1 MKQTNNAIKFLMA
14 QYRAIFKNA
23 YFKGLTSAV
32 LLTAGLTVAGGAQAD
47 NLDDASWL
55 SSADHEN
62 IVIAGDDPSTGE
74 LEYLQ
79 IRLTPSSI
87 NEWNNTVT
95 IEGGVASNAGGTD
108 KNYLTLS
115 GDGDATLSG
124 TGSLIINSE
133 NTTDGL
139 AIASRFGNG
148 DISINIH
155 SIDVKNGTLL
165 AEDVNHGKSGAITI
179 AADKITVGGN
189 GIEDGT
195 GATAIVNLTAT
206 NTAATATTLTLGHE
220 TTDEKAGST
229 ITVNE
234 GGLIKMAAATSGSS
248 TIKGALLSVADNGL
262 ITTTGGTAGQGKNTI
277 SSDVVE
283 VNGGFVVGGETVV
296 DAKETTINGNL
307 LISGGNLTIE
317 AEATEFE
324 DNLGVIKTP
333 GQFTLASGSNT
344 QLKNTI
350 TVTSGTL
357 TVADGATL
365 LATEAAN
372 GSNTSGSIVINGGD
386 ANSETSISKL
396 GNNAAKLEI
405 GSETLKSFL
414 NGGTKYGA
422 LSLTDGVLSAETDE
436 TKFDTAAEGATLLY
450 SGGHI
455 HLTDTDTVDL
465 AKEFYFSGAGGT
477 TSATAGL
484 INVSGTGFISAEN
497 LAVSEVLK
505 SGSASN
511 AQLAADINLYLDADN
526 LSLGNANLD
535 TSAAG
540 YNGLMFKGA
549 EVHNNLNLSSKGD
562 TFVVKEAL
570 TFNRE
575 FFEQQPEDPTKTHD
589 TLNTFVERE
598 AGTITGDNITLGDS
612 SPAASGTMTF
622 NGGKWYTDRNIDIVS
637 GSLVV
642 NSAEADLDVSSRKN
656 NGNPTYVTLDGTV
669 TLSGANT
676 SHASITV
683 SGASGADATLDIAG
697 GNLNFA
703 NSGSITLSGDL
714 IEYSSFN
721 SDVVNDFYAERNTR
735 GKLGWGKLLINGN
748 DFDEFFTTNKVRIVL
763 DDGGY
768 LGVTSTTNTGEY
780 DFSKFVSGS
789 GEDGKIAFNGD
800 GVLDVTGTL
809 RLRNPSKVD
818 FTLDIDEGTIVADS
832 IALRN
837 EKVST
842 GNKIDDIT
850 LKTGIFEVSNG
861 LTANSNLIIGG
872 ADAKSA
878 KLQLVGTL
886 SDSNVLSQGAIDLSN
901 ANTITLDKSGA
912 IAINGGEW
920 STTADIKVS
929 GVGASVQL
937 QASPE
942 NIEQAK
948 LLSENSDTD
957 VYAAVFKADNFAS
970 TITGEALS
978 VTDYT
983 QATFNS
989 MQLDS
994 GSSVNVTGGGHVVV
1008 NGVTA
1013 ASITDN
1019 KDAAYSSR
1027 NTAGV
1032 DFNAATV
1039 NVTGAGSTFEF
1050 EATAAKALIQSNV
1063 TSTSGWKTD
1072 SRKENKS
1079 DLAISNAIADTKF
1092 VVKDFGELKFN
1103 LDNTF
1108 RIDKYDAQFLASVLL
1123 RGDSTYNNDTATG
1136 YLNLGDAE
1144 LEIPSLTARPEGGY
1158 QVAWDEVA
1166 DFTHVTGG
1174 KVTINNLKQA
1184 VVTGIDGR
1192 NDRVQG
1198 HYGALQVNADGSTLT
1213 INGPLGLHNADL
1225 FGGYFVFS
1233 GEPNSENMEVVNLA
1247 LRNGADLELEN
1258 GGKIGAITGNDAGN
1272 GNGNTVVFHGNGT
1285 TEVMGAISQ
1294 VEELIVN
1301 NNTIVHGDVD
1311 ATNLKID
1318 DAMQVGA
1325 NNEAFDVAIR
1335 DGYITSLGSLTAT
1348 NLDIVY
1354 DGNNGHSFDVM
1365 GQVDLSGKLTVGSNG
1380 DFSLV
1385 GGTALVQ
1392 DLTLAGTSSAVLV
1405 GYEPDEGAKDD
1416 PETIYDDT
1424 KSYTGFLEVT
1434 GTTELN
1440 GGILAVDPD
1449 YSQHA
1454 AMASLNKLSHSAA
1467 SLPDLQAG
1475 SLDGHLYVGQNAAL
1489 GIGSDS
1495 LATLQAKVAKFQNAN
1510 GAFNPNEIGSIVYLG
1525 DSFDVANNAG
1535 LILTAKTIAQFMADY
1550 NQGNAPTASDFGVGT
1565 YVPTLSNTVY
1575 LGANTALLIDADVMA
1590 KADTKQ
1596 STTEA
1601 VISFSSADKGTVI
1614 ADGGDIIID
1623 GDVRASTYQVFDKA
1637 TATISY
1643 LDGTS
1648 YAEVKD
1654 SKAAHYEDNI
1664 NVSTENDFLQ
1674 GVVQND
1680 GTVTLGVNP
1689 NGRAI
1694 MHGASNPVYESLVAY
1709 ARGYNGPEYKPE
1721 DNEEQNVEPEVK
1733 EEPLTTPTTTPVT
1746 DNGIQGVEDSRELY
1760 SYNAQGD
1767 RVYGQYSNY
1776 FLQETISTGDGSAA
1790 EAVARLA
1797 VFGGAAQAAISAGA
1811 STYDAVSGR
1820 MGVGANGANITVADN
1835 TQGAAL
1841 WLAPIYKSSDSDGF
1855 DAEGVDYGVDM
1866 NLYGVA
1872 LGADYTLSNGIR
1884 FGAMFNVGSG
1894 DIDGQGAGSA
1904 VSNDF
1909 DYYGFAVYG
1918 GYSMGAL
1925 SVVADVSYTV
1935 ADNDL
1940 EGNTSID
1947 KVGASLDSTNL
1958 SVGVTGQYQL
1968 EFSGATVTPH
1978 AGLRFSRI
1986 DLDDYTVDG
1995 EDVIADYD
2003 ADSMNI
2009 FSIPVGVTFAKEFTG
2024 DAWTVKPSLDLTLTG
2039 NFGDDET
2046 DGTVH
2051 WAGVEN
2057 LSTNVSSEVIDNFTY
2072 GATLGVAAKTGNFS
2086 LGLGVNYTG
2095 SSNVDEF
2102 GVQANARFVF

>member
-32 LLTAGLTVAGGAQAD
+32 LLTAGLAVAGGAQAAMIS
-47 NLDDASWL
+47 LDALATTDIEINGETDAADEGTYEHIQL
-55 SSADHEN
+55 SA
-62 IVIAGDDPSTGE
+62 
-74 LEYLQ
+74 
-79 IRLTPSSI
+79 
-87 NEWNNTVT
+87 
-95 IEGGVASNAGGTD
+95 
-108 KNYLTLS
+108 S
-115 GDGDATLSG
+115 GDITNWDHKLTITSGGAVIDGNNNYINLGANNNATISG
-124 TGSLIINSE
+124 KGSLVIDGSDHNS
-133 NTTDGL
+133 TAIGL
-139 AIASRFGNG
+139 AIGAHNNSKNITLQLNG
-148 DISINIH
+148 
-155 SIDVKNGTLL
+155 IDVQYGTLL
-165 AEDVNHGKSGAITI
+165 AVDHNSTSASGSVTIEADTI
-179 AADKITVGGN
+179 AVGSGLVDDKPT
-189 GIEDGT
+189 GIID
-195 GATAIVNLTAT
+195 LSAT
-206 NTAATATTLTLGHE
+206 NTNSVTGSTIDVTLGRA
-220 TTDEKAGST
+220 TSGDKAGST

-234 GGLIKMAAATSGSS
+234 GGLIKMAAASSGAS
-248 TIKGALLSVADNGL
+248 TIEGALLSVAADGL
-262 ITTTGGTAGQGKNTI
+262 ITTSGAAGSRNMTIAASRTLIEADGGL
-277 SSDVVE
+277 
-283 VNGGFVVGGETVV
+283 VVGGPTTITSP
-296 DAKETTINGNL
+296 ETTINGNL
-307 LISGGNLTIE
+307 LISGGDLTIA
-317 AEATEFE
+317 AEATNFE
-324 DNLGVIKTP
+324 DNPSEIKTP

-365 LATEAAN
+365 VATEAAN

-386 ANSETSISKL
+386 STSATSISKL
-396 GNNAAKLEI
+396 GDNAAKLEI
-405 GSETLKSFL
+405 GSENLKSFL

-422 LSLTDGVLSAETDE
+422 LSLTDNVLSPETDAA
-436 TKFDTAAEGATLLY
+436 KFDEAAKGATLLY

-465 AKEFYFSGAGGT
+465 AKEFYFSGASNA
-477 TSATAGL
+477 TSATAGV
-484 INVSGTGFISAEN
+484 INVSGSGFISAEN

-511 AQLAADINLYLDADN
+511 AQLTGTAINLYLDADN

-598 AGTITGDNITLGDS
+598 AGTITGDNIQLNKGS
-612 SPAASGTMTF
+612 MTF
-622 NGGKWYTDRNIDIVS
+622 NGGKWYTDRNIDITS
-637 GSLVV
+637 GSITVG
-642 NSAEADLDVSSRKN
+642 NTTDNAASSDGGNYYKN
-656 NGNPTYVTLDGTV
+656 NGNPVYVTLDGKV
-669 TLSGANT
+669 SLNNSAAAAN
-676 SHASITV
+676 AAINV
-683 SGASGADATLDIAG
+683 SGAKGADATLDITG
-697 GNLNFA
+697 GDLDFA
-703 NSGSITLSGDL
+703 KSGSITLSGDL
-714 IEYSSFN
+714 IDYNSFN

-735 GKLGWGKLLINGN
+735 GQLGWGKLLINGN
-748 DFDEFFTTNKVRIVL
+748 DFDEFLRKTDNKVQIDL
-763 DDGGY
+763 KSGGY
-768 LGVTSTTNTGEY
+768 LGVTSTQTGEY
-780 DFSKFVSGS
+780 DFTKFTSGAAAP
-789 GEDGKIAFNGD
+789 GTIAFTGA

-809 RLRNPSKVD
+809 RLVNASGNRTSELSIGD
-818 FTLDIDEGTIVADS
+818 GTIVADTIS
-832 IALRN
+832 LEN
-837 EKVST
+837 KKTTS
-842 GNKIDDIT
+842 GNKIEDIT
-850 LKTGIFEVSNG
+850 LKTGTFEVSNG

-872 ADAKSA
+872 EATKTAT
-878 KLQLVGTL
+878 LQLVGTL
-886 SDSNVLSQGAIDLSN
+886 SDGNVLSQGAIELSN
-901 ANTITLDKSGA
+901 GNTITLNQSGS
-912 IAINGGEW
+912 IAIDGGDW
-920 STTADIKVS
+920 TTTADIKVAEANATGS
-929 GVGASVQL
+929 ASVRL
-937 QASPE
+937 DASYE

-957 VYAAVFKADNFAS
+957 VYAAVFNADNFAS
-970 TITGEALS
+970 TITGDALS
-978 VTDYT
+978 VTEYT

-989 MQLDS
+989 MQLSD
-994 GSSVNVTGGGHVVV
+994 GSKVYVEDGGHVVV

-1013 ASITDN
+1013 ASVTDN
-1019 KDAAYSSR
+1019 KDAAYKSR
-1027 NTAGV
+1027 ETAGV
-1032 DFNAATV
+1032 DFNKATV
-1039 NVTGAGSTFEF
+1039 EVTGAGSTFEF
-1050 EATAAKALIQSNV
+1050 GATAANALIQSNV

-1072 SRKENKS
+1072 SRKEHKS

-1092 VVKDFGELKFN
+1092 VVEDFGELKFN

-1123 RGDSTYNNDTATG
+1123 RGEGTYNNDTATG

-1144 LEIPSLTARPEGGY
+1144 LDIPSLTARPEGGY
-1158 QVAWDEVA
+1158 QVAWDEVE

-1174 KVTINNLKQA
+1174 KVTINKLKQA

-1258 GGKIGAITGNDAGN
+1258 GGKIGAITGNGAGN

-1325 NNEAFDVAIR
+1325 NNEAFDVAIQ

-1454 AMASLNKLSHSAA
+1454 AMASLNKLSHGAA

-1495 LATLQAKVAKFQNAN
+1495 LATLQAKVTKFQNAN

-1590 KADTKQ
+1590 KADTKH
-1596 STTEA
+1596 SSTEA
-1601 VISFSSADKGTVI
+1601 VISFSSADKGTVV

-1623 GDVRASTYQVFDKA
+1623 GDVRATSTSA
-1637 TATISY
+1637 
-1643 LDGTS
+1643 LRMTS
-1648 YAEVKD
+1648 Y
-1654 SKAAHYEDNI
+1654 KA
-1664 NVSTENDFLQ
+1664 L
-1674 GVVQND
+1674 
-1680 GTVTLGVNP
+1680 LMP
-1689 NGRAI
+1689 
-1694 MHGASNPVYESLVAY
+1694 
-1709 ARGYNGPEYKPE
+1709 
-1721 DNEEQNVEPEVK
+1721 
-1733 EEPLTTPTTTPVT
+1733 
-1746 DNGIQGVEDSRELY
+1746 
-1760 SYNAQGD
+1760 
-1767 RVYGQYSNY
+1767 
-1776 FLQETISTGDGSAA
+1776 
-1790 EAVARLA
+1790 
-1797 VFGGAAQAAISAGA
+1797 
-1811 STYDAVSGR
+1811 
-1820 MGVGANGANITVADN
+1820 
-1835 TQGAAL
+1835 
-1841 WLAPIYKSSDSDGF
+1841 
-1855 DAEGVDYGVDM
+1855 
-1866 NLYGVA
+1866 
-1872 LGADYTLSNGIR
+1872 
-1884 FGAMFNVGSG
+1884 
-1894 DIDGQGAGSA
+1894 
-1904 VSNDF
+1904 
-1909 DYYGFAVYG
+1909 
-1918 GYSMGAL
+1918 
-1925 SVVADVSYTV
+1925 
-1935 ADNDL
+1935 
-1940 EGNTSID
+1940 
-1947 KVGASLDSTNL
+1947 
-1958 SVGVTGQYQL
+1958 
-1968 EFSGATVTPH
+1968 
-1978 AGLRFSRI
+1978 
-1986 DLDDYTVDG
+1986 
-1995 EDVIADYD
+1995 
-2003 ADSMNI
+2003 
-2009 FSIPVGVTFAKEFTG
+2009 
-2024 DAWTVKPSLDLTLTG
+2024 TVK
-2039 NFGDDET
+2039 
-2046 DGTVH
+2046 
-2051 WAGVEN
+2051 
-2057 LSTNVSSEVIDNFTY
+2057 
-2072 GATLGVAAKTGNFS
+2072 
-2086 LGLGVNYTG
+2086 
-2095 SSNVDEF
+2095 
-2102 GVQANARFVF
+2102 

>member
-1 MKQTNNAIKFLMA
+1 MA
-14 QYRAIFKNA
+14 
-23 YFKGLTSAV
+23 V
-32 LLTAGLTVAGGAQAD
+32 
-47 NLDDASWL
+47 
-55 SSADHEN
+55 
-62 IVIAGDDPSTGE
+62 P
-74 LEYLQ
+74 
-79 IRLTPSSI
+79 
-87 NEWNNTVT
+87 
-95 IEGGVASNAGGTD
+95 
-108 KNYLTLS
+108 
-115 GDGDATLSG
+115 
-124 TGSLIINSE
+124 
-133 NTTDGL
+133 
-139 AIASRFGNG
+139 
-148 DISINIH
+148 
-155 SIDVKNGTLL
+155 
-165 AEDVNHGKSGAITI
+165 
-179 AADKITVGGN
+179 
-189 GIEDGT
+189 
-195 GATAIVNLTAT
+195 
-206 NTAATATTLTLGHE
+206 
-220 TTDEKAGST
+220 
-229 ITVNE
+229 
-234 GGLIKMAAATSGSS
+234 
-248 TIKGALLSVADNGL
+248 
-262 ITTTGGTAGQGKNTI
+262 
-277 SSDVVE
+277 
-283 VNGGFVVGGETVV
+283 
-296 DAKETTINGNL
+296 
-307 LISGGNLTIE
+307 
-317 AEATEFE
+317 
-324 DNLGVIKTP
+324 
-333 GQFTLASGSNT
+333 
-344 QLKNTI
+344 
-350 TVTSGTL
+350 
-357 TVADGATL
+357 
-365 LATEAAN
+365 
-372 GSNTSGSIVINGGD
+372 
-386 ANSETSISKL
+386 
-396 GNNAAKLEI
+396 
-405 GSETLKSFL
+405 
-414 NGGTKYGA
+414 
-422 LSLTDGVLSAETDE
+422 
-436 TKFDTAAEGATLLY
+436 
-450 SGGHI
+450 
-455 HLTDTDTVDL
+455 
-465 AKEFYFSGAGGT
+465 
-477 TSATAGL
+477 
-484 INVSGTGFISAEN
+484 
-497 LAVSEVLK
+497 
-505 SGSASN
+505 
-511 AQLAADINLYLDADN
+511 
-526 LSLGNANLD
+526 
-535 TSAAG
+535 
-540 YNGLMFKGA
+540 
-549 EVHNNLNLSSKGD
+549 
-562 TFVVKEAL
+562 
-570 TFNRE
+570 
-575 FFEQQPEDPTKTHD
+575 
-589 TLNTFVERE
+589 
-598 AGTITGDNITLGDS
+598 
-612 SPAASGTMTF
+612 
-622 NGGKWYTDRNIDIVS
+622 
-637 GSLVV
+637 
-642 NSAEADLDVSSRKN
+642 
-656 NGNPTYVTLDGTV
+656 
-669 TLSGANT
+669 
-676 SHASITV
+676 
-683 SGASGADATLDIAG
+683 
-697 GNLNFA
+697 
-703 NSGSITLSGDL
+703 
-714 IEYSSFN
+714 
-721 SDVVNDFYAERNTR
+721 
-735 GKLGWGKLLINGN
+735 
-748 DFDEFFTTNKVRIVL
+748 NK
-763 DDGGY
+763 
-768 LGVTSTTNTGEY
+768 
-780 DFSKFVSGS
+780 
-789 GEDGKIAFNGD
+789 
-800 GVLDVTGTL
+800 
-809 RLRNPSKVD
+809 
-818 FTLDIDEGTIVADS
+818 
-832 IALRN
+832 
-837 EKVST
+837 
-842 GNKIDDIT
+842 
-850 LKTGIFEVSNG
+850 
-861 LTANSNLIIGG
+861 
-872 ADAKSA
+872 
-878 KLQLVGTL
+878 
-886 SDSNVLSQGAIDLSN
+886 
-901 ANTITLDKSGA
+901 
-912 IAINGGEW
+912 
-920 STTADIKVS
+920 
-929 GVGASVQL
+929 
-937 QASPE
+937 
-942 NIEQAK
+942 
-948 LLSENSDTD
+948 
-957 VYAAVFKADNFAS
+957 
-970 TITGEALS
+970 
-978 VTDYT
+978 
-983 QATFNS
+983 
-989 MQLDS
+989 
-994 GSSVNVTGGGHVVV
+994 
-1008 NGVTA
+1008 
-1013 ASITDN
+1013 
-1019 KDAAYSSR
+1019 
-1027 NTAGV
+1027 
-1032 DFNAATV
+1032 
-1039 NVTGAGSTFEF
+1039 
-1050 EATAAKALIQSNV
+1050 
-1063 TSTSGWKTD
+1063 
-1072 SRKENKS
+1072 
-1079 DLAISNAIADTKF
+1079 
-1092 VVKDFGELKFN
+1092 
-1103 LDNTF
+1103 
-1108 RIDKYDAQFLASVLL
+1108 
-1123 RGDSTYNNDTATG
+1123 
-1136 YLNLGDAE
+1136 
-1144 LEIPSLTARPEGGY
+1144 
-1158 QVAWDEVA
+1158 
-1166 DFTHVTGG
+1166 
-1174 KVTINNLKQA
+1174 LKQA

-1247 LRNGADLELEN
+1247 LRNGADLELED
-1258 GGKIGAITGNDAGN
+1258 GGKIGAITGNGAGN

-1325 NNEAFDVAIR
+1325 NNEAFDVAIQ

-1454 AMASLNKLSHSAA
+1454 AMASLNKLSHGAA

-1475 SLDGHLYVGQNAAL
+1475 SLDGHIYVGQNAAL

-1495 LATLQAKVAKFQNAN
+1495 LATLQANVAKFQNAN

-1550 NQGNAPTASDFGVGT
+1550 NQGNATNASDFGVGT

-1623 GDVRASTYQVFDKA
+1623 GDVRASTYQVFNNA
-1637 TATISY
+1637 NITY
-1643 LDGTS
+1643 LDGS
-1648 YAEVKD
+1648 KYDKVKESD
-1654 SKAAHYEDNI
+1654 AAHYDDNI

-1674 GVVQND
+1674 GVVGTD

-1694 MHGASNPVYESLVAY
+1694 MHGASDPVYESLVAY
-1709 ARGYNGPEYKPE
+1709 ARGYNGPEYDPTA
-1721 DNEEQNVEPEVK
+1721 EETTSEPAGESPAAGDV
-1733 EEPLTTPTTTPVT
+1733 PTTPVT

-1760 SYNAQGD
+1760 SYNKQGD
-1767 RVYGQYSNY
+1767 KVYGQYSNY

-1841 WLAPIYKSSDSDGF
+1841 WLAPVYKSSDSDGF

-1866 NLYGVA
+1866 DLYGVA

-1958 SVGVTGQYQL
+1958 SIGVTGQYQL
-1968 EFSGATVTPH
+1968 DFNGTTVTPH

-1986 DLDDYTVDG
+1986 DIDDYTIDG

-2057 LSTNVSSEVIDNFTY
+2057 LSTNVSSEVLDNFTY

-2102 GVQANARFVF
+2102 GVNANARFVF